1 MLSVITV
8 ATEIDD
14 GIATV
19 SACREDGPPL
29 RDEPAG
35 EQVHRDGRERPEE
48 RVHDLEPRIRG
59 LEVGRDPED
68 EREHC
73 GVQRPEAV
81 FVAAQAQ
88 TVALD
93 ERRRTDHVAHLVGMD
108 ARHAH
113 ERRQERVGDERAEDD
128 RREREQRACG
138 SESRHPRAGMVETPR
153 DARNVRSARNDVWR
167 RR

>member
-19 SACREDGPPL
+19 SPAARTAHHCDTSL
-29 RDEPAG
+29 RARRYTG
-35 EQVHRDGRERPEE
+35 IGGERPEE

-59 LEVGRDPED
+59 LEVRRDPED
-68 EREHC
+68 EREHG

-81 FVAAQAQ
+81 LVATQAE

-93 ERRRTDHVAHLVGMD
+93 ERRRTDQVAHLVGMD

-113 ERRQERVGDERAEDD
+113 ERRAGA
-128 RREREQRACG
+128 RRPRTRRGRSPASAQGRPAVPRLGIQRGRMMRIA
-138 SESRHPRAGMVETPR
+138 PETPSGLR
-153 DARNVRSARNDVWR
+153 LCAGARR
-167 RR
+167 